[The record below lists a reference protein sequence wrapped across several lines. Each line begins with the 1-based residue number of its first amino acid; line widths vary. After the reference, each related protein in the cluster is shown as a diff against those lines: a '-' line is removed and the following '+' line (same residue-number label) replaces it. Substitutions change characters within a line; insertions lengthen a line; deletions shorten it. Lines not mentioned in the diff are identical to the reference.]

1 VNHLRKVI
9 YLCGLTVLVA
19 LLSTELA
26 SAGTITVFS
35 NLGGGFEGGGVVI
48 GQEPPGGGGG
58 NEVIGQSF
66 VPSTTVDFADT
77 ILALQNVFGSAPLAV
92 HLESD
97 NSGVPGTI
105 LDTPTQVGTISMS
118 PGEVTFTCTTCPL
131 IDAGSTYW
139 LVASSIIG
147 TAYEWNTATAGGLGT
162 FAVNHSGSPTGPWAL
177 SNIELPLSAFQ
188 VDGTTVPEPGTMLLL
203 STALAGF
210 AGIRRV
216 HFARAHIRKSYKR
229 H

>member
-1 VNHLRKVI
+1 VV
-9 YLCGLTVLVA
+9 
-19 LLSTELA
+19 LLSARNPL
-26 SAGTITVFS
+26 
-35 NLGGGFEGGGVVI
+35 L
-48 GQEPPGGGGG
+48 GG
-58 NEVIGQSF
+58 NEVIAHSF

-77 ILALQNVFGSAPLAV
+77 ILALDNVFGSGPLAV
-92 HLESD
+92 HLEAD
-97 NSGVPGTI
+97 NSGVPGII
-105 LDTPTQVGTISMS
+105 LDTPAQVGAISMS

-147 TAYEWNTATAGGLGT
+147 TAYDWNTATAGGLGT
-162 FAVNHSGSPTGPWAL
+162 VAVNHSGSPTGPWAL
-177 SNIELPLSAFQ
+177 SPIELPLSAFQ
-188 VDGTTVPEPGTMLLL
+188 VDGTSPNAVPEPGTMLLL